1 MTNTVDERCDLLDE
15 AKKVA
20 HDENAF
26 AEKLKRVIG
35 IDTLRVDRLLLAS
48 LKDDEDG
55 REAVFK
61 QMPSC
66 PSCYQGL
73 VIHAVGRLAA
83 RQEEAHDDDTAA
95 AIAAVEAMI
104 VEDMDGGSA

>member
-1 MTNTVDERCDLLDE
+1 MTDTVDERCDLLDE
-15 AKKVA
+15 AKRYA
-20 HDENAF
+20 HQEDLF
-26 AEKLKRVIG
+26 TEKLKLVIG

-48 LKDDEDG
+48 LKDDEDA
-55 REAVFK
+55 REAVFD

-83 RQEEAHDDDTAA
+83 REEEVHGDDTAE

-104 VEDMDGGSA
+104 IKDMGNNH